1 MSNLPKADLKWFQ
14 HDRFGMFIHWGIYAM
29 SGDSEWTKSIRFLSD
44 EYYQQYFDNFE
55 VDLFDPKGW
64 AKAAAQ
70 AGMKYLVITTKHH
83 DGFCIYDSHYTDY
96 KITNTKFGRDALREI
111 VDAFR
116 AEGLHIGFYHSL
128 LDWHHP
134 DYIVDIV
141 NHPLGRGKRKKD
153 VEKYNKTRTQKEYIR
168 YLHDSLHQLLTEY
181 GKIDILWCD
190 FSFPQYETGKGK
202 ESWGSEKLIEM
213 VRTLQPGIIVN
224 NRLDLDTYADL
235 CTEPEN
241 WCPEED
247 MKVFKGKKYRAWE
260 GCQTFAGP
268 WGYSRRTS
276 MMPQYGDEMTWKT
289 PKQCI
294 DLLVNHVCRNG
305 NMMMN
310 VGPTS
315 RGTFDPR
322 SLELLAV
329 YARWM
334 KLHSKSIYGC
344 GMAPEE
350 FPEPR
355 DCRYTYN
362 KKTRRLYLH
371 VMNWPFARLQL
382 KNLAGKIQ
390 FAQMLYDGTEMHF
403 KEDVETGNVL
413 MYFPTLQPQTE
424 VPVIEIILK

>member
-1 MSNLPKADLKWFQ
+1 MSELPKADLKWFQ

-29 SGDSEWTKSIRFLSD
+29 SGHYEWTKSVRCMTD
-44 EYYQQYFDNFE
+44 EEYQPYFDHFE
-55 VDLFDPKGW
+55 VDLFEPKSW

-134 DYIVDIV
+134 DYIVDVV
-141 NHPLGRGKRKKD
+141 NHPLGRGKRKED
-153 VEKYNKTRTQKEYIR
+153 VVEYNKNRTQKEYIK
-168 YLHDSLHQLLTEY
+168 YLHNSLRQLMTEY

-190 FSFPQYETGKGK
+190 FSFNNRFETGKGK
-202 ESWGSEKLIEM
+202 ESWGSEELVKL
-213 VRTLQPGIIVN
+213 VRTLQPGIIIN
-224 NRLDLDTYADL
+224 DRLDLDTYADL

-247 MKVFKGKKYRAWE
+247 FKVFKGKECEAWE
-260 GCQTFAGP
+260 GCQTFSGA
-268 WGYSRRTS
+268 WGYSR
-276 MMPQYGDEMTWKT
+276 DEMTWKP

-315 RGTFDPR
+315 RGIIDER
-322 SLELLAV
+322 AMDRLGV

-334 KLHSKSIYGC
+334 KLHSKAIYGC

-362 KKTRRLYLH
+362 KETNRLYLH
-371 VMNWPFARLQL
+371 VMNWPFARLRL
-382 KNLAGKIQ
+382 KNLAGKISY
-390 FAQMLYDGTEMHF
+390 AQLLYDGSEMKF
-403 KEDVETGNVL
+403 ENDPETGNVL
-413 MYFPTLQPQTE
+413 MFFPVVQPKTE
-424 VPVIEIILK
+424 VPVIELILKEE